1 MDNLFDIFLFFVLG
15 FLVGE
20 AYTLYKIKSVIRNT
34 AEQFDIDVDELI
46 EQNETRQRLHKLNVV
61 KLQIERVGDSLLLY
75 EMDTDTFVCQAN
87 TVEELAKKCKE
98 YNNII
103 NAIVVDTD
111 KVLLFIDGLVSKS
124 I

>member
-1 MDNLFDIFLFFVLG
+1 MDNLFDLFLFFVLG
-15 FLVGE
+15 FVVGE
-20 AYTLYKIKSVIRNT
+20 AYTLYKIKSVIKRT
-34 AEQFDIDVDELI
+34 AEQFNIDVEELI
-46 EQNETRQRLHKLNVV
+46 EQEETDQRLRKLNVV
-61 KLQIERVGDSLLLY
+61 KLQIERVGESLLLY

-111 KVLLFIDGLVSKS
+111 KILLFIDGSVTKNV
-124 I
+124 